1 MAMTGSKD
9 FDDIVENRLADANV
23 SEDQQ
28 RRQLHRR
35 YPVSSA
41 KRDPNRAAAQGWQTL
56 SSVAAEQNTILGR
69 LHQKMAQKQSLEAL
83 LQKQILLPG
92 NQRFQANFNAQG
104 ELIITVS
111 NASAAHQ
118 LRYDLPT
125 VKPAIEKALG
135 KPVRAM
141 KIQVDPNF

>member
-1 MAMTGSKD
+1 MAMTGSRD

-28 RRQLHRR
+28 RRQLYRR

-41 KRDPNRAAAQGWQTL
+41 KRDPNRAVAQGWQTL
-56 SSVAAEQNTILGR
+56 SSVAAEKNTILGR
-69 LHQKMAQKQSLEAL
+69 LHEKMAQKHSLEAL
-83 LQKQILLPG
+83 LQAHILLPK
-92 NQRFQANFNAQG
+92 NQRFQANFNTQG
-104 ELIITVS
+104 ELIITVR

-125 VKPAIEKALG
+125 VKPSIEKALG
-135 KPVRAM
+135 KPIRAM
-141 KIQVDPNF
+141 KIQVDPTF